1 MKDIQGRLR
10 VRVAVFACVAAV
22 ALGIDQLTKMWAQQ
36 ALGDGRTVPLIPGLL
51 SLTLVHNP
59 GASLGLGSG
68 STWLISLLAV
78 VACVVMAV
86 LAARTISMRW
96 TVMFAFAFAGAF
108 GNLIDRVAYADG
120 FLNGKVVDFLNYGW
134 SVGNVAD
141 IYLVMAGI
149 GVVVLIVLDVPFS
162 RKDLDRIE
170 HLGEDAGDVARD
182 GESDGTADESQD
194 SSAMV
199 QDASSGSSRTE
210 VTVSSRQPDDSERSA
225 SSSRLVPAP
234 DALVGS
240 RFDVAVS
247 QDAGHLACQRR
258 RILSNPAKPACWI
271 VRSPSWARCCMG
283 RPSNSTSPKNGMS
296 RNRCV
301 STWPSRMRMTMS
313 SWSTSPWAS
322 LHMLQPDGEAPPYW
336 AACSNAACAS
346 PHTELPGG
354 RASCRGWMWARPA

>member
-134 SVGNVAD
+134 SVG
-141 IYLVMAGI
+141 I

-225 SSSRLVPAP
+225 S
-234 DALVGS
+234 
-240 RFDVAVS
+240 
-247 QDAGHLACQRR
+247 
-258 RILSNPAKPACWI
+258 
-271 VRSPSWARCCMG
+271 
-283 RPSNSTSPKNGMS
+283 
-296 RNRCV
+296 
-301 STWPSRMRMTMS
+301 
-313 SWSTSPWAS
+313 
-322 LHMLQPDGEAPPYW
+322 
-336 AACSNAACAS
+336 
-346 PHTELPGG
+346 
-354 RASCRGWMWARPA
+354 

>member
-120 FLNGKVVDFLNYGW
+120 FLNG
-134 SVGNVAD
+134 NVAD

-225 SSSRLVPAP
+225 S
-234 DALVGS
+234 
-240 RFDVAVS
+240 
-247 QDAGHLACQRR
+247 
-258 RILSNPAKPACWI
+258 
-271 VRSPSWARCCMG
+271 
-283 RPSNSTSPKNGMS
+283 
-296 RNRCV
+296 
-301 STWPSRMRMTMS
+301 
-313 SWSTSPWAS
+313 
-322 LHMLQPDGEAPPYW
+322 
-336 AACSNAACAS
+336 
-346 PHTELPGG
+346 
-354 RASCRGWMWARPA
+354 